1 MSAVTRER
9 LRAVIQFFK
18 EQIWI
23 ILILIVFLINAYIV
37 YGLFLAPAAPPP
49 ASPPA
54 PEVPKEDTP
63 TGMAASPLNGSY
75 APEAD
80 IGRRTIAVMVDNFA
94 AARPSTGLNKA
105 SIVWEV
111 LVEGGVTRFLA
122 IYQTTNEATI
132 GPVRSA
138 RDYFLPWVKE
148 VGAIYAH
155 SGGSL
160 AALVAIKADSSIDD
174 ANEFSN
180 GRAYY
185 RSSGLAPHN
194 LYTTT
199 GRLEKLRAD
208 NGWGAE
214 SAVTPWPATD
224 EPLTEG
230 EGAKKITVNFASV
243 PAYRAQWRYDEEKD
257 IYLRSQGG
265 VVAVDKETREQLT
278 AKNLI
283 LQFARVTPAPPPAPA
298 DAVVV
303 EAVGSGEA
311 WLARNGRIIK
321 GRWEKPTALSR
332 TIFLGPDK
340 KPYSIARGSVWIEVV
355 PKEMMGKVKFEP
367 H

>member
-1 MSAVTRER
+1 MLGER
-9 LRAVIQFFK
+9 LRSVVKFLR

-23 ILILIVFLINAYIV
+23 ILILIVLLINAYIV
-37 YGLFLAPAAPPP
+37 YGLFLAPPPPPP
-49 ASPPA
+49 ALPPA
-54 PEVPKEDTP
+54 LEVKKEGALE
-63 TGMAASPLNGSY
+63 GMATSPLNGAY
-75 APEAD
+75 VPEAD
-80 IGRRTIAVMVDNFA
+80 FSRRTIAVMVDNFA

-122 IYQTTNEATI
+122 IYQATGDVTI

-160 AALVAIKADSSIDD
+160 AALRAIKADSSIDD

-185 RSSGLAPHN
+185 RSSGLAPYN

-199 GRLEKLRAD
+199 SRLEKLRAD

-214 SAVTPWPATD
+214 SLATPWPADD
-224 EPLTEG
+224 EPLPDG
-230 EGAKKITVNFASV
+230 EAAAKITINFASV
-243 PAYRAQWRYDEEKD
+243 PAYRVQWRYDEEKD

-265 VVAVDKETREQLT
+265 VVAADKETREQLT
-278 AKNLI
+278 AKNVI
-283 LQFARVTPAPPPAPA
+283 IQFARVTPARPPAPA

-355 PKEMMGKVKFEP
+355 PKEMMRKAKYE
-367 H
+367 